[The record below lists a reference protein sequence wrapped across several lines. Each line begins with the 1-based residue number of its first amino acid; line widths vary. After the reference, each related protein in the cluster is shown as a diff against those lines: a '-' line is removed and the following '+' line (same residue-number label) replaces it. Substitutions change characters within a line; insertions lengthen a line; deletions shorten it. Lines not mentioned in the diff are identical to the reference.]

1 MAKTEITHCI
11 RNLYCEAC
19 KLCFQELKLCATH
32 QCFSGCRTSGEKFT
46 LEFYE
51 KRLGMTIKDYK
62 YTLQRKVFKN
72 FTTEDGLQAN
82 NVNSIM
88 EDRKGKM

>member
-1 MAKTEITHCI
+1 
-11 RNLYCEAC
+11 
-19 KLCFQELKLCATH
+19 
-32 QCFSGCRTSGEKFT
+32 
-46 LEFYE
+46 
-51 KRLGMTIKDYK
+51 MTIKDYK